1 MLTSTND
8 FLDIIQ
14 SKQNYGQLVSLDV
27 ESLFTNVPI
36 DETIN
41 IIIEKCYFN
50 NENKSDIPHEIM
62 RQLLELYTKEAPFM
76 CPNGKLCKQIESV
89 AMGSPLSPTFANFY
103 MGDLENI
110 ILSNNQKP
118 YTYAR
123 YDYDIF
129 IEITCEEELIKLREK
144 I

>member
-50 NENKSDIPHEIM
+50 NENKSPDIP
-62 RQLLELYTKEAPFM
+62 P
-76 CPNGKLCKQIESV
+76 
-89 AMGSPLSPTFANFY
+89 
-103 MGDLENI
+103 
-110 ILSNNQKP
+110 
-118 YTYAR
+118 
-123 YDYDIF
+123 
-129 IEITCEEELIKLREK
+129 
-144 I
+144 